1 MSNDILD
8 TRFEGQDVKIN
19 ENTVQL
25 GEDINLLNKEPTLK
39 TIRVAVG
46 WDSKAFGGQD
56 VDVDISLFLL
66 DHKNMTRENEDFVFY
81 NNLEAYHGA
90 VKHEG
95 DNRTG
100 AGDGDDETMLFN
112 LHGIPFDVM
121 RIVFVYSIYR
131 GKERDQNLSLVKNSY
146 IRLINADNDHEL
158 VRFNLDEHFEGLQE
172 TASIVGSINREG
184 PKWHFTPLKEP
195 CAGGLAEI
203 ATNYGMNIIR
213 Q

>member
-1 MSNDILD
+1 MTDILD
-8 TRFEGQDVKIN
+8 TRFEGKDVKIN
-19 ENTVQL
+19 DNAVQL
-25 GEDINLLNKEPTLK
+25 GDDINLLQKDPALK
-39 TIRVAVG
+39 KISVAVG

-66 DHKNMTRENEDFVFY
+66 DRDNMTRENQDFVFY
-81 NNLEAYHGA
+81 NNMEAYNGA

-100 AGDGDDETMLFN
+100 AGDGDDETMLFD

-131 GKERDQNLSLVKNSY
+131 GKEKDQNLGLVKNSY
-146 IRLINADNDHEL
+146 IRLSNAENDHEL
-158 VRFNLDEHFEGLQE
+158 VRFNLDEHFKDVED
-172 TASIVGSINREG
+172 TAAIVGSINREG
-184 PKWHFTPLKEP
+184 PKWHFTPLRELYK
-195 CAGGLAEI
+195 GGLAEI
-203 ATNYGMNIIR
+203 ATTFGMNIIR